1 MRFKWKC
8 DKLSQ
13 FSKLIEEMAKVKPG
27 WGANIISLLP
37 PCERGL
43 QAYVVYQVT
52 VTTETTTEIYVGL
65 ATNFINATGPTNML
79 SALRTLQIC
88 LELTRRKE
96 TVLIKWKTLKKCKL
110 HGNIT
115 KKCSF

>member
-1 MRFKWKC
+1 MEFK
-8 DKLSQ
+8 
-13 FSKLIEEMAKVKPG
+13 FSKLIEEMAKVKTG

-65 ATNFINATGPTNML
+65 ATNFINATGSNKHAFGTQNSPNMFG
-79 SALRTLQIC
+79 TY
-88 LELTRRKE
+88 
-96 TVLIKWKTLKKCKL
+96 KTQR
-110 HGNIT
+110 NR
-115 KKCSF
+115 SD

>member
-37 PCERGL
+37 PSKLMSSIKSQSPPRQQL
-43 QAYVVYQVT
+43 KSTY
-52 VTTETTTEIYVGL
+52 IVGL
-65 ATNFINATGPTNML
+65 ATNFINATGTNKHAFGTQNSPNMFG
-79 SALRTLQIC
+79 TY
-88 LELTRRKE
+88 
-96 TVLIKWKTLKKCKL
+96 KTQR
-110 HGNIT
+110 NR
-115 KKCSF
+115 SD